1 MKTLREAGF
10 KAARV
15 ATNGTMKL
23 SLGTLGNGMVVVVAH
38 TPKGEGYTTYRT
50 AGEAIATYDNIVER
64 AGLITL

>member
-38 TPKGEGYTTYRT
+38 TPKGEGYTTYHT
-50 AGEAIATYDNIVER
+50 AGVALEAYNNIVVQ